1 MTHVR
6 LVMVALA
13 AILLGSSPLTAQQST
28 GTVTG
33 TVTDAASM
41 QPLQD
46 ATVQVGERTVLTN
59 AQGRF
64 LIPNVEAGSYTLRAR
79 QLGYATYT
87 QEITVTAGQTTT
99 VDVSLETSAL
109 ALEGIVVI
117 GYGREQEEQLTGV
130 VEKVEAEEFNQ
141 GRIVSSEQ
149 LIQAKIPGVQVV
161 TTGEPGGATNLRI
174 RGGTSISSSNEPLFV
189 VDGVPLD
196 VGGGVSAGRNPLNF
210 LNPQDIESV
219 TVLKDA
225 ASTAIYGSRGAN
237 GVVIIET
244 RSGSAGASLTYSA
257 NYSGS
262 SVLNEP
268 DMVGAARFR
277 DLVEQFAP
285 NQLPLLGNADTDW
298 RDQIL
303 RNAGGMEHAL
313 AVSGGTEAMNYRLSL
328 GYLDQQGVVEGTAT
342 ERISAAV
349 NYNHLLLDDRL
360 RIEANLKGSRSD
372 DVFTGGGTIGNA
384 TTFAPTQPIR
394 DPGNAFGGYWEWEN
408 PLGANNPVAIL
419 DYSTDEGTTFRSV
432 GSVKA
437 DYDLPFLRGFTA
449 TANVGYDVSRA
460 ERTFFAP
467 SFLKGEQEA
476 SDPGQITRSNPSQ
489 TKTLLELYGNYVTAL
504 GDDDRGELDVTAG
517 YTYEE
522 WNNDFPFFE
531 ARGLA
536 SNLLGPNGVPGSTF
550 QRSTLFID
558 EARLISFF
566 GRLNYSLDDKYL
578 VTLSLRRDGSSRFGP
593 DESWGL
599 FPAAAVAWR
608 ISEESFLE
616 DSELFSD
623 LKLRV
628 SWGVNGNQAFANYQ
642 QFSSYLIGDPQ
653 ARAQFG
659 DDFVTTIRP
668 SAADPGIK
676 WEETTSYNVG
686 VDFGL
691 WENAVQGSIEYYHKE
706 TDDLIF
712 NVPVAAGTNLSNFV
726 TTNIGSLRNTGL
738 ELTLNSLIAD
748 GGEDGL
754 SWEVNFNAATNNNE
768 ILQVNPVGAGDE
780 QILTGGIAG
789 GVGANIQVLQPG
801 SPVNSFFVYRHI
813 RDAAGNPIYEDVD
826 GNGTI
831 DEQDLYQDLNG
842 DGTVNQD
849 DRAPFEDPA
858 PDWIFGHTSLLRYG
872 QFDMS
877 FTLLANVGNHVY
889 NNVASNYGHQSALRF
904 ATPSNLHESVLET
917 EFDQPQYFS
926 DFYVEDASFLRMD
939 NISLG
944 YTFTQGRLEGAR
956 VFGSVQNVFTL
967 TGYSG
972 VDPTAGLNGIDNNIY
987 PFARTYTAGVSI
999 TF

>member
-1 MTHVR
+1 MAA
-6 LVMVALA
+6 MA
-13 AILLGSSPLTAQQST
+13 AILLGSSPLSAQQST

-33 TVTDAASM
+33 IVTDAASM

-64 LIPNVEAGSYTLRAR
+64 LIPGVEAGSYTLRVR
-79 QLGYATYT
+79 QLGYATH
-87 QEITVTAGQTTT
+87 EEPVTVTAGQTTT

-117 GYGREQEEQLTGV
+117 GYGQEQEEQLTGV
-130 VEKVEAEEFNQ
+130 VEKVQAEEFNR

-161 TTGEPGGATNLRI
+161 TSGEPGGGVNLRI
-174 RGGTSISSSNEPLFV
+174 RGGTSISSSNEPLYV

-244 RSGSAGASLTYSA
+244 RSGISGASLTYSA

-268 DMVGAARFR
+268 DMLGAATFR
-277 DLVEQFAP
+277 DLVQQFAP
-285 NQLPLLGNADTDW
+285 NQLNLLGDATTDW

-303 RNAGGMEHAL
+303 RNAGGMEHAISM
-313 AVSGGTEAMNYRLSL
+313 AGGTEAMNYRLSL
-328 GYLDQQGVVEGTAT
+328 GYLDQDGVVQGTNT

-360 RIEANLKGSRSD
+360 RIEANLKGTRTD
-372 DVFTGGGTIGNA
+372 DIFTGGGTIGNA
-384 TTFAPTQPIR
+384 TTFAPTQPVR
-394 DPGNAFGGYWEWEN
+394 DPGNEFGGYWEWEN
-408 PLGANNPVAIL
+408 DLGANNPMAIL
-419 DYSTDEGTTFRSV
+419 DYASDEGITYRSV

-437 DYDLPFLRGFTA
+437 DYDLPFLQGLTA
-449 TANVGYDVSRA
+449 TANLGYDVSRA

-467 SFLKGEQEA
+467 SFLRQEQE
-476 SDPGQITRSNPSQ
+476 SGDPGQITRSNPSQ

-504 GDDDRGELDVTAG
+504 GDEGRSELDLTAG

-522 WNNDFPFFE
+522 WSNDFPFFE

-566 GRLNYSLDDKYL
+566 GRMNYSFEDKYL
-578 VTLSLRRDGSSRFGP
+578 LTLSLRRDGSSRFGP
-593 DESWGL
+593 DEAWGL

-608 ISEESFLE
+608 LSEESFLE

-659 DDFVTTIRP
+659 DDFITTIRP

-686 VDFGL
+686 LDFGL
-691 WENAVQGSIEYYHKE
+691 WENKLQGSLEYYYKE

-754 SWEVNFNAATNNNE
+754 SWEVSFNAATNDNE
-768 ILQVNPVGAGDE
+768 LLQINPIGAGDE

-789 GVGANIQVLQPG
+789 GVGSNIQVLQPG
-801 SPVNSFFVYRHI
+801 FPVNSFFVYRHI
-813 RDAAGNPIYEDVD
+813 RDASGNPIHEDVNGD
-826 GNGTI
+826 GTI
-831 DEQDLYQDLNG
+831 NEQDLYEDLDGN
-842 DGTVNQD
+842 GTVNQD

-858 PDWIFGHTSLLRYG
+858 PDWIFGHTSLVNYG
-872 QFDMS
+872 PFDMS

-926 DFYVEDASFLRMD
+926 DYYVEDASFLRMD
-939 NISLG
+939 NIALG
-944 YTFTQGRLEGAR
+944 YTFSEGRLAGAR
-956 VFGSVQNVFTL
+956 VFGSVQNVFTI

-972 VDPTAGLNGIDNNIY
+972 VDPTAGINGIDNNIY